1 MNLRTQMGAALALL
15 FTASAV
21 LNSSVFPEVA
31 TVSPAAREVSTLCGA
46 LFALAVAVAAYF
58 RPSLVRERAISVVL
72 LVTLAASLVA
82 LALGLEFGISVL
94 VEWGAPL
101 GGIGSA
107 WFSVLAG
114 VGLTRLTMR
123 DALLVIPA
131 AYGVSYGVTFLLRL
145 AGTLPAAVAVL
156 LYFLCLAGVF
166 VCVMPRTAELFQR
179 IRRQESPEVLDVTNP
194 SSFLPLASV
203 VYVTIFLFNAAF
215 GYGTVQ
221 VGGRLPLLGLVLS
234 FVPVGLVLALAVS
247 HWVRVLS
254 PDALQRVSSLLVLAG
269 FLLVPLTVFDPGPT
283 SWTNASSSVLL
294 QGGADCFGV
303 LTYFIVARVGARN
316 PLGAL
321 TTSAGA
327 TAAAWVGI
335 AAGAMLSSALEEV
348 AAGNP
353 ALLMGASSAL
363 TFGFVA
369 YSFVAVK
376 PGSFARAID
385 DVLPVLGPEGGE
397 KDADGESPESGL
409 SGAVRSGEADETVA
423 SEELPG
429 SEQRLDDAC
438 AAVAER
444 FGLTAREVDVL
455 QLLARGRTAS
465 VIQERLVLSH
475 NTVKSHV
482 RHIYSKL
489 GVHSQ
494 QQLIDVVDRAER

>member
-31 TVSPAAREVSTLCGA
+31 TVGPAAREVSTLCGA
-46 LFALAVAVAAYF
+46 LFALAVAAAAYF
-58 RPSLVRERAISVVL
+58 RPSLVRERGISVVL
-72 LVTLAASLVA
+72 LVA
-82 LALGLEFGISVL
+82 LAVSLAVLVLGLEFGIPVL

-145 AGTLPAAVAVL
+145 AGTLPTAVAVL

-179 IRRQESPEVLDVTNP
+179 IRQQEAPEVLDVTNP

-221 VGGRLPLLGLVLS
+221 VEGRLPLLGLVLS

-254 PDALQRVSSLLVLAG
+254 PDALQRASSLLVLAG
-269 FLLVPLTVFDPGPT
+269 FLLVPLTVFDPGPS
-283 SWTNASSSVLL
+283 SWTNVSSSVLL

-335 AAGAMLSSALEEV
+335 AAGAMLSSALEGM

-353 ALLMGASSAL
+353 ALLMGASAAL

-376 PGSFARAID
+376 PGSFTQAID
-385 DVLPVLGPEGGE
+385 GVLPVLGPEGDE
-397 KDADGESPESGL
+397 KTDGKDPKSGL
-409 SGAVRSGEADETVA
+409 SEDARRDEADKAFA
-423 SEELPG
+423 SEEALG
-429 SEQRLDDAC
+429 SEQRLDEAC
-438 AAVAER
+438 AAVAQR

-494 QQLIDVVDRAER
+494 QQLIDLVDRVEG